1 MKAVRARWNVHTSK
15 NEKKSILGKD
25 SSICKDPEEGG
36 ESMAYSD
43 ISSGENK
50 GEWQKIR
57 PEMLDRG

>member
-1 MKAVRARWNVHTSK
+1 M
-15 NEKKSILGKD
+15 KSILGKD
-25 SSICKDPEEGG
+25 SSICKDPEGG

-50 GEWQKIR
+50 EEWQKIR